1 MSSNVSTLFFSNA
14 TSNIINGILNETL
27 TQDNITDNLKSN
39 NIIDITGIT
48 IGTDV
53 EKLEDYL
60 FSDCFNL
67 SNIVIYNT
75 DILTYIG
82 SHIFDDVSSN
92 GKYSFYS
99 KHATNNNTT
108 PTTYYYTQ
116 NVERLINLLPKG
128 WNTDLI
134 YNYYTDFGVLCN
146 EVIRINK
153 SNVEYYDFEPIDI
166 SYNDFHSL
174 FFAKNGYFTISPY
187 NYLKINIT
195 TDNIN
200 RYTIINNQTLQTYY
214 NNDLT
219 KNPIDLSFNLYS
231 TVLNHYQYSIPYQ
244 GWSIESTIQMNKQ
257 LSKLKKISDFGNY
270 NSCTNTTCSDTKC
283 NTSCNTKNNTKL
295 TLDDMFNIFEAQ
307 GILMATDNSFNSVPI
322 LAKGLPIN
330 AQTEKYIAI
339 LNLYLRS
346 NNSNV
351 KDISLRMPYRIN
363 FVNSMPKNNNLN
375 INNYRYNPSYIS

>member
-116 NVERLINLLPKG
+116 NVERLINLLPNG